1 VRVLTKLGELRR
13 DIIKQVKDFY
23 SDNLLALAIYGSYA
37 KGTVREESDLDI
49 IIILKKAIKGRQRYV
64 EFNQINDQQGLEVN
78 PVIFDID
85 EAKNFHLI
93 YLSFLEALDIVEDNF
108 GILETIQRKLI
119 GLFEKGIIEKKE
131 IMGITYWRIND
142 DKEVSKRLF

>member
-1 VRVLTKLGELRR
+1 MRVLTKLGELRR

>member
-1 VRVLTKLGELRR
+1 MRVLTKLGELRR

-108 GILETIQRKLI
+108 AILETIQRKLI

>member
-1 VRVLTKLGELRR
+1 MRVLTKLDELRR

-37 KGTVREESDLDI
+37 KGTAREESDLDI

-93 YLSFLEALDIVEDNF
+93 YLSFLGALDIVEDNF

-119 GLFEKGIIEKKE
+119 ELFEKGVIEKKE

>member
-108 GILETIQRKLI
+108 AILETIQRKLI